1 MLPMGPEIAFFS
13 LRSGAHTLVV
23 LATSRIVLVLGRHGH
38 LGPALVAI
46 VSVAPVAGLLP
57 RFPASRTT
65 MPDDSLRPL
74 LRHRIVVSAPG
85 RLLALPGL
93 V

>member
-1 MLPMGPEIAFFS
+1 MSTAVGNKK
-13 LRSGAHTLVV
+13 GK
-23 LATSRIVLVLGRHGH
+23 
-38 LGPALVAI
+38 VAVDLLTFI
-46 VSVAPVAGLLP
+46 DPDGYLSVAPVAGLLP